1 MRIGINTGY
10 GNVGNFGSAD
20 WMDYTIIGGEVNLA
34 ARLKEQANPD
44 GTLMSYETYSL
55 VQYRLTAEAWPSI
68 EAKGIRREIH
78 HYALTDFLNDPSKG
92 QVISSETDG
101 MSVRID
107 TRDLD
112 DERRQEILTLLAS
125 ISEQLKG

>member
-1 MRIGINTGY
+1 
-10 GNVGNFGSAD
+10 
-20 WMDYTIIGGEVNLA
+20 
-34 ARLKEQANPD
+34 
-44 GTLMSYETYSL
+44 
-55 VQYRLTAEAWPSI
+55 
-68 EAKGIRREIH
+68 
-78 HYALTDFLNDPSKG
+78 
-92 QVISSETDG
+92 